1 MIPFGRNSKPLI
13 GLDISSSAVKLVE
26 LSRQGSSYR
35 VEAYAAEA
43 MPVGAINE
51 KTIVDVEAAGEAV
64 RRTVKRSGTRVKHA
78 AIAIGGAAV
87 ITKVIQ
93 MPAGLKDSELG
104 EQIELQ
110 ADQYIPFP
118 LEEVRYDYEVLGPA
132 KGGDGE
138 MVEVLLAA
146 TRADNVDQRQAVLDA
161 AGITA
166 KVVDIEAY
174 ALENACRLLTH
185 QMPDLGVERTIAIV
199 DFGAT
204 TTTFSVLND
213 LRIIYTRDQAFG
225 GKQLT
230 EEIMRQYGLSYEEAG
245 KAKKH
250 GGLPDNYNEE
260 MLQPFMEDMAQQV
273 NRSLQF
279 FLSSN
284 SQYETLDEV
293 LICGGCSAITGVD
306 TLIAE
311 RVGVPT
317 QVGNPFGEMKIS
329 SKAKGQL
336 AESDAGALMIACGL
350 ALRSF
355 D

>member
-1 MIPFGRNSKPLI
+1 MMPFGRRSKPLV

-26 LSRQGSSYR
+26 LSRQGGGFRLECYS
-35 VEAYAAEA
+35 AEGMPAGA
-43 MPVGAINE
+43 MNE
-51 KTIVDVEAAGEAV
+51 KAIVDVDAAGDAV
-64 RRTVKRSGTRVKHA
+64 RRAFKRAGSRVRDA

-87 ITKVIQ
+87 ITKVIT
-93 MPAGLKDSELG
+93 MPSNLNDKELG

-118 LEEVRYDYEVLGPA
+118 LEEVSYDYEVIGPSR
-132 KGGDGE
+132 GDSDL
-138 MVEVLLAA
+138 VDVLLAA
-146 TRADNVDQRQAVLDA
+146 TRSENVEQRQAVLDA
-161 AGITA
+161 AGLTA

-174 ALENACRLLTH
+174 ALENACRLLTW
-185 QMPDLGVERTIAIV
+185 QMPDLGVERLIAII

-213 LRIIYTRDQAFG
+213 LRVIYTRDQAFG

-230 EEIMRQYGLSYEEAG
+230 EEIMRQYGLSFEEAG

-250 GGLPDNYNEE
+250 GGLPDNYDEE
-260 MLQPFMEDMAQQV
+260 LLKPFMEDMAQQV

-284 SQYETLDEV
+284 SQFETVDQVIL
-293 LICGGCSAITGVD
+293 CGGCAAIPGVD
-306 TLIAE
+306 ELIAD
-311 RVGVPT
+311 RVGIPVV
-317 QVGNPFGEMKIS
+317 VGNPFGEMKVS
-329 SKAKGQL
+329 PRARAQL
-336 AESDAGALMIACGL
+336 AESDSGALMIACGL

>member
-1 MIPFGRNSKPLI
+1 MLSFGRKSKPVI

-26 LSRQGSSYR
+26 LSRQGNGFR
-35 VEAYAAEA
+35 VESYAAEP
-43 MPVGAINE
+43 MPAGAINE

-64 RRTVKRSGTRVKHA
+64 RRTVKRAGSKVKHA

-87 ITKVIQ
+87 ITKVIT
-93 MPAGLKDSELG
+93 MPGNLKDAEMG

-118 LEEVRYDYEVLGPA
+118 LEEVSYDYEIVGPSR
-132 KGGDGE
+132 GDGDL
-138 MVEVLLAA
+138 VDVLLAA
-146 TRADNVDQRQAVLDA
+146 TRSENVEQRQAVLDA
-161 AGITA
+161 AGLVA

-174 ALENACRLLTH
+174 ALENACRLLTW

-225 GKQLT
+225 GRQLT
-230 EEIMRQYGLSYEEAG
+230 EEIMRHYGLSFEEAG

-250 GGLPDNYNEE
+250 GGLPDNYDEE
-260 MLQPFMEDMAQQV
+260 LLRPFMEDMAQQV

-284 SQYETLDEV
+284 SDYETLDQV
-293 LICGGCSAITGVD
+293 IICGGCSAIPGVD
-306 TLIAE
+306 ALIAE
-311 RVGVPT
+311 RTGVPT
-317 QVGNPFGEMKIS
+317 VVGNPFGEMQVS
-329 SKAKGQL
+329 PGAKAQL

>member
-1 MIPFGRNSKPLI
+1 MLFGRRSKPLI

-26 LSRQGSSYR
+26 LSRQGGSYR
-35 VEAYAAEA
+35 LECYAAEG
-43 MPVGAINE
+43 MPAGAINE
-51 KTIVDVEAAGEAV
+51 KTVVDVDAAGEAV
-64 RRTVKRSGTRVKHA
+64 RRTIKRAGSRVKHA

-87 ITKVIQ
+87 ITKVIT
-93 MPAGLKDSELG
+93 MPAGLKDKELG

-118 LEEVRYDYEVLGPA
+118 LEEVRYDYEVLGPG
-132 KGGDGE
+132 KGDGD
-138 MVEVLLAA
+138 MVDVLLAA
-146 TRADNVDQRQAVLDA
+146 TRAENVEQRQAVLDT
-161 AGITA
+161 AGIAA

-185 QMPDLGVERTIAIV
+185 QMPDLGVERTVAIV

-230 EEIMRQYGLSYEEAG
+230 EEIMRQYGLSFEEAG

-250 GGLPDNYNEE
+250 GGLPDNYHEE
-260 MLQPFMEDMAQQV
+260 LLQPFMEDMAQQV

-279 FLSSN
+279 FLSAN
-284 SQYETLDEV
+284 SQYETLDQV
-293 LICGGCSAITGVD
+293 LICGGCAAIPGVD
-306 TLIAE
+306 QLIAE

-317 QVGNPFGEMKIS
+317 VVGNPLGEIQIT
-329 SKAKGQL
+329 ARARGQL